1 LSLIIQ
7 YKNAKGEKRLLFLS
21 LFITVSCALSLLERL
36 IPMPVPW
43 FKPGL
48 ANIVPLVLVI
58 LVRYKDAVIVS
69 VLKTFITA
77 LMISGLF
84 SPGHL
89 FSFSG
94 SLISILVMI
103 ILHRSAKRFLSPV
116 GISIAGAYFHSFAQ
130 LIAGWIFFL
139 PFETVMSF
147 APFFLLF
154 SIFSGFLIGTLVLKF
169 FKTQE
174 VLYE

>member
-1 LSLIIQ
+1 MSLIIQ
-7 YKNAKGEKRLLFLS
+7 YKKAKGEKRLIFLS
-21 LFITVSCALSLLERL
+21 LFIAVSCALSIIERI

-48 ANIVPLVLVI
+48 ANIVPLVLVM
-58 LVRYKDAVIVS
+58 LVRYRDAVIVS
-69 VLKTFITA
+69 VLRTFITA
-77 LMISGLF
+77 LMIGGLF
-84 SPGHL
+84 SPGHI

-94 SLISILVMI
+94 ALVSVLVMV
-103 ILHRSAKRFLSPV
+103 ILHRLAGRFFSPI

-130 LIAGWIFFL
+130 LMAGWIFFL

-147 APFFLLF
+147 APFFFLF
-154 SIFSGFLIGTLVLKF
+154 SIFSGFLTGTLVIKF
-169 FKTQE
+169 LKTQE